1 VIKGNPNL
9 NPPGFTSSGL
19 KPLVIG
25 QGFRKENRIIINKNP
40 EPERYTMF
48 TVVASPKSISSNF
61 PTQYKGDF
69 DGKVTIK
76 SVDYNK
82 DNGCFFVHMSNPA
95 LAKINKEIIDVF
107 GNQKDAS
114 KGTKFAE
121 QTINR
126 ADGALKSAG
135 AFTEPSTVNGETLD
149 ELNLNA
155 KRMAFAKFSSLVGK
169 EVNIHQFTRRGF
181 SNPNINYIFNDGI
194 KETPVATPDVAP
206 GMIIPNFSQKASFD
220 DLEAELNNMPF

>member
-1 VIKGNPNL
+1 
-9 NPPGFTSSGL
+9 
-19 KPLVIG
+19 
-25 QGFRKENRIIINKNP
+25 
-40 EPERYTMF
+40 MF

-61 PTQYKGDF
+61 PTQYKEDF

-82 DNGCFFVHMSNPA
+82 NNGCFFVHMTNPA

-135 AFTEPSTVNGETLD
+135 AFTEPTTVSGNTLD

-155 KRMAFAKFSSLVGK
+155 KRMAFSKFSSLVGK
-169 EVNIHQFTRRGF
+169 EVNVHQFTRRGF
-181 SNPNINYIFNDGI
+181 SNPNINYIFNDDI
-194 KETPVATPDVAP
+194 DKVNEIDAYPDVAP
-206 GMIIPNFSQKASFD
+206 GMLIPRDNNQDSSFD
-220 DLEAELNNMPF
+220 DLEAELNNLPF